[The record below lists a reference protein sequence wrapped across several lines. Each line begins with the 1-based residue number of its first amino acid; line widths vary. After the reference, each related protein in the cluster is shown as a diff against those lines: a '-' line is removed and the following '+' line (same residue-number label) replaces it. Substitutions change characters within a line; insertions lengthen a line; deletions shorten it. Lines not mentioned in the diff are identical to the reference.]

1 MSKLDTFDKTMLG
14 IIIISLLVACC
25 VLYSLIATNNT
36 EFGVEKIQVDTVYS
50 VRIDSIPIKI
60 SDTDLVHQTE
70 TIYYPKFKNIT
81 VDTGA
86 IIRSYLSCKTSV
98 YNYRKDSL
106 YNLVIADSLCLGQL
120 LSRNIEFKNLK
131 PDSLIYVTT
140 TITNYEREK
149 PKGKLYL
156 GVQTSRFNPIAPAV
170 MYTHKR
176 IGVNASYGLYNRHA
190 ELGLYYLLK

>member
-1 MSKLDTFDKTMLG
+1 MSKLDTFDKLMLG
-14 IIIISLLVACC
+14 IIILSLLVACC
-25 VLYSLIATNNT
+25 IFYSLITTNNT
-36 EFGVEKIQVDTVYS
+36 KFGVDEIKIDTAYTTKVDST
-50 VRIDSIPIKI
+50 PIKI
-60 SDTDLVHQTE
+60 GDADLVHQTE
-70 TIYYPKFKNIT
+70 TIYYPEFKNIT

-106 YNLVIADSLCLGQL
+106 YNLVIADSFCLGQL

-176 IGVNASYGLYNRHA
+176 IGVNASYGLYNRQA

>member
-1 MSKLDTFDKTMLG
+1 MSKLDRFDKIMLS
-14 IIIISLLVACC
+14 IIMLSLLFAGWVF
-25 VLYSLIATNNT
+25 YSLITSNNT

-50 VRIDSIPIKI
+50 IWVDSTPII
-60 SDTDLVHQTE
+60 IGDEDLVHQTE

-98 YNYRKDSL
+98 YSYRKDSL
-106 YNLVIADSLCLGQL
+106 YNLVIADSFCLGQL

-131 PDSLIYVTT
+131 PDSTVYVTT

-149 PKGKLYL
+149 PKGKLYV
-156 GVQTSRFNPIAPAV
+156 GVQSSRFNPIAPAL

-176 IGVNASYGLYNRHA
+176 IGVNASYGLYNRQA
-190 ELGLYYLLK
+190 EFGLYYLLK